1 MARALIIEDDDALRE
16 ELVDLLETWGFD
28 AVSVATGEAAR
39 AVYTGSFA
47 VILCD
52 YRLRSENGL
61 DVLRSLA
68 PPPAEERAMPR
79 VLLMTGHLDLSAE
92 ARSEIDARGFG
103 LLHKPLSAAALRA
116 AITGAG
122 A

>member
-39 AVYTGSFA
+39 TANTGSFD
-47 VILCD
+47 VVLCD
-52 YRLRSENGL
+52 YRLRTENGL
-61 DVLRSLA
+61 DILRSLELKRSGTA
-68 PPPAEERAMPR
+68 PEPR
-79 VLLMTGHLDLSAE
+79 IFLMTGHLELTAE
-92 ARSEIDARGFG
+92 ARSEMEAQGFG
-103 LLHKPLSAAALRA
+103 LLRKPLSGAALRA
-116 AITGAG
+116 AITGAT